1 MVLLDGILLSHMPL
15 DVSKAK
21 LHRKSM
27 IDMRVM
33 FEQKK
38 PGRQC
43 QTIAPIPIELESCPT
58 SVGALIEE
66 TVRICVAAYNAK
78 AANSPGREDLDSD
91 DIHVVHD
98 SREIEDL
105 AESGR
110 IAFGMVYSDKTE
122 DPEKA
127 VANALQCYE
136 DGLFRIFLNGRPLG
150 SLNEEM
156 QLNENDR
163 MTVVRLTML
172 AGRLW

>member
-1 MVLLDGILLSHMPL
+1 M
-15 DVSKAK
+15 
-21 LHRKSM
+21 
-27 IDMRVM
+27 
-33 FEQKK
+33 
-38 PGRQC
+38 
-43 QTIAPIPIELESCPT
+43 
-58 SVGALIEE
+58 
-66 TVRICVAAYNAK
+66 
-78 AANSPGREDLDSD
+78 
-91 DIHVVHD
+91 VHD

-105 AESGR
+105 ADSGR

-163 MTVVRLTML
+163 LTVVRLTML